1 MSTTTRQPTRVYFE
15 TVLVRYTRAK
25 SEFLT
30 AYEQLQSEG
39 SDIAAQR
46 QNALAAL
53 SNTDHLV
60 RRAAS
65 RILVRHATALADHV
79 DLLVARLKDY
89 DDEVIGNLCA
99 ILGSLGGKA
108 IKAVDALNW
117 HIARHN
123 KDLRLTA
130 QKAMVA
136 IIDDFGRGL
145 CANMSGK
152 RAALTR
158 KF

>member
-1 MSTTTRQPTRVYFE
+1 MNTPNSHTTRFYFE
-15 TVLVRYTRAK
+15 AVLTRYTSAK
-25 SEFLT
+25 NEFLT

-39 SDIAAQR
+39 SDVAVQR

-53 SNTDHLV
+53 SNTDPLV

-65 RILVRHATALADHV
+65 RILVRHATTLADQV
-79 DLLVARLKDY
+79 DLFVARLKDY
-89 DDEVIGNLCA
+89 DDEVINNLCA

-117 HIARHN
+117 HIAGQN
-123 KDLRLTA
+123 KHLRLTA
-130 QKAMVA
+130 QKALVA

-152 RAALTR
+152 RVPLAC